1 MLDDRGFDLWAGV
14 YDRDV
19 RESDERNEYPFAGY
33 RKLMMTMDQ
42 RIREHGG
49 RRILDLGVGTGF
61 LSKIL
66 YDDGY
71 SITGIDFSRE
81 MLTMARERMPRGL
94 FIEADL
100 TQGLPSKLRGEV
112 FDLAISTYA
121 LHHFDQAGKLRL
133 IRDLVPLLDPKGLIL
148 IGDIAFAD
156 RASLGLCRES
166 TDEWDDGEDYLVF
179 EEIRPHLLDYQPQF
193 ETISHTAGILA
204 LQLSPE
210 GKWNH
215 G

>member
-33 RKLMMTMDQ
+33 RKLMTTMDQ

-81 MLTMARERMPRGL
+81 MLAMARERMPRGL

-133 IRDLVPLLDPKGLIL
+133 IRDLIPLLDPKGLIL

-156 RASLGLCRES
+156 RPSLDLCRES

-179 EEIRPHLLDYQPQF
+179 EEIRPHLLDYRPQF

-210 GKWNH
+210 GK
-215 G
+215 